1 MNWLNIKEVLPPE
14 TIRKILNKH
23 EISMIKYY
31 PKPRKITSYTT
42 ILIEVLNKNKEVV
55 PTIIEVHETLPL
67 NKTNEITIEEKT
79 VRYKDRPIFSKE
91 ELENITTIFKLL
103 GLKVY
108 LYYLG

>member
-14 TIRKILNKH
+14 TIREILNKH

-42 ILIEVLNKNKEVV
+42 ILIEVMNKNKEVV
-55 PTIIEVHETLPL
+55 PTIIEICELLPYHS
-67 NKTNEITIEEKT
+67 NEKEITIEEKT
-79 VRYKDRPIFSKE
+79 VRCKDRPVFSWE
-91 ELENITTIFKLL
+91 EMKNIKTVFKLL

-108 LYYLG
+108 P